1 MKDEEDEWR
10 RDNPKDETLEV
21 DKDDENTENQIGPGC
36 YLLDVGVMDLGR
48 SQLWIRKDYI
58 MIYDRCEDIYN
69 HIKYDESRI
78 VPSVVITGQP
88 GIGKSFS

>member
-10 RDNPKDETLEV
+10 RENPEDETLEV

-36 YLLDVGVMDLGR
+36 YPLDLGIMGLSR

-58 MIYDRCEDIYN
+58 LIYNRCEEFYN
-69 HIKYDESRI
+69 HVKHDKKWDCALCRHNR
-78 VPSVVITGQP
+78 TTQDR
-88 GIGKSFS
+88 